1 MKKWVMGA
9 VAAITLTAIATPA
22 MAKDRWEKIFDG
34 KTLSGWT
41 LIGKGGRGYVVENGE
56 LVCPADGGG
65 NLFTEKEYSDFKFR
79 FEFKLTSGANNGI
92 GLRAPLSG
100 DAAYVGMESQ
110 VLDDTAEIYKNL
122 LPGQYHGSIYKVFPA
137 KRGFLKPLGEWNKE
151 TIEV

>member
-65 NLFTEKEYSDFKFR
+65 NLFTEKEYSDF
-79 FEFKLTSGANNGI
+79 
-92 GLRAPLSG
+92 
-100 DAAYVGMESQ
+100 
-110 VLDDTAEIYKNL
+110 
-122 LPGQYHGSIYKVFPA
+122 
-137 KRGFLKPLGEWNKE
+137 
-151 TIEV
+151 